1 MQPFE
6 IEPAHI
12 AQTLKTLRRMFSF
25 TQEALCAASN
35 ISVRTIQ
42 SIESGKKGADFQT
55 LRSFARAFNVD
66 VGVFR
71 KPNPHEEAKWKEDI
85 ERAIRKTA
93 VVPTRP
99 VSTVAEFLNAYGQP
113 NGLNFDMSDIQDP
126 AALRSAAE
134 LNDFLQDVLDYWN
147 EASQTERLDMA
158 ESIVAIVSDLNAK
171 GCLCHIGS
179 YRQQAVISGKASTI
193 VTVSLVSVRRRL
205 EDDDL
210 RYAIVELGGGWQTV
224 EADRPAMY
232 QGVTNTPAST

>member
-71 KPNPHEEAKWKEDI
+71 KPNPQEEAKWKEDI

-113 NGLNFDMSDIQDP
+113 NGLNFDMSDIKDP
-126 AALRSAAE
+126 AALR
-134 LNDFLQDVLDYWN
+134 
-147 EASQTERLDMA
+147 
-158 ESIVAIVSDLNAK
+158 
-171 GCLCHIGS
+171 
-179 YRQQAVISGKASTI
+179 
-193 VTVSLVSVRRRL
+193 
-205 EDDDL
+205 
-210 RYAIVELGGGWQTV
+210 
-224 EADRPAMY
+224 
-232 QGVTNTPAST
+232 